1 MCVGYRLRG
10 LWSTSGDVATA
21 NATATGKL
29 QQPMCW
35 PDVRG
40 VAEHPRLHPHCY
52 ARVFVQWLLQ
62 PSRAAICTARA
73 TNCTAASTSPNT
85 AATNAAY
92 VAAVAVIATATT
104 ASIACELRQPVCWP
118 DVRGSAEHP
127 RLHPHG
133 GVGVLVQWLL
143 SIFATTVVAACTAD
157 GASVAT
163 SHATTCIAA
172 TAYAVATTAAAIPTV
187 CGVAWVH
194 EHVCACAGW

>member
-1 MCVGYRLRG
+1 M
-10 LWSTSGDVATA
+10 
-21 NATATGKL
+21 
-29 QQPMCW
+29 
-35 PDVRG
+35 
-40 VAEHPRLHPHCY
+40 
-52 ARVFVQWLLQ
+52 QWLLQ
-62 PSRAAICTARA
+62 RSRAAVCTASA
-73 TNCTAASTSPNT
+73 TSCTAASANH
-85 AATNAAY
+85 ATTCITGANAAY
-92 VAAVAVIATATT
+92 AAAGSVIATATT